1 MATQRAAAQK
11 AASTDQP
18 GTTADTEATAKAENV
33 EAAST
38 DQPVE
43 HTDTSVNK
51 VAPQDGQEHGYIGQ
65 AHPDKNRD
73 DYTVAG
79 VTGGTAKADDKP
91 QDGETIRKAWA
102 PLQS

>member
-1 MATQRAAAQK
+1 MATMRASAQK
-11 AASTDQP
+11 ATESEKLAVDT
-18 GTTADTEATAKAENV
+18 GTEDKAAGVEATDEQV
-33 EAAST
+33 
-38 DQPVE
+38 V

-91 QDGETIRKAWA
+91 QDGEDIRKAWA
-102 PLQS
+102 PLRS

>member
-1 MATQRAAAQK
+1 MATQRATAQQK
-11 AASTDQP
+11 STE
-18 GTTADTEATAKAENV
+18 ADTEATV
-33 EAAST
+33 GEATTSEVQDA
-38 DQPVE
+38 DQAVV

-73 DYTVAG
+73 NYTVAG

-91 QDGETIRKAWA
+91 QDGESIRKAWA